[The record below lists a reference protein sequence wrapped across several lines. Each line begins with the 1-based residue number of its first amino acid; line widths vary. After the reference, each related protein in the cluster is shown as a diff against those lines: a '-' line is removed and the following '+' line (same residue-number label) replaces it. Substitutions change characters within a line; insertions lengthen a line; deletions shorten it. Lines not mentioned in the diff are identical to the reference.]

1 MELINRTIS
10 IPTPQTEVKIV
21 AMGCIHHGHAGC
33 NERLAQ
39 FWYDKIL
46 RTRDTYCILGGDL
59 VDSIFEKDKRY
70 SSNEVAQ
77 WCKDAKWNNADG
89 SGGTLMDRQFNYALA
104 KWRPLAEAGKI
115 LWMHEGNHEQEIRL
129 RASRDMTREWAYRL
143 NVPYAG
149 YSAHVNLIVRIGKAY
164 PSKRRPKVA
173 ATAYRVK
180 FYTTHGSGS
189 AQTHGAK
196 MNKVAAMMDAYD
208 ADVSLMWHLHDRMH
222 RLKRS
227 EGIGEPRGG
236 LPPVI
241 RNRDRLA
248 AMCGTFLDRK
258 RGVTNYGER
267 KGFAPIVPGPSVIH
281 LRRDPAPNER
291 MRKAKPSYAPGTRI
305 WISDAIVDPWSQEV
319 EG

>member
-1 MELINRTIS
+1 MELINREVQVA
-10 IPTPQTEVKIV
+10 TPATEVKIV

-39 FWYDKIL
+39 FWYDRVL
-46 RTRDTYCILGGDL
+46 RSRDTYVILGGDL

-70 SSNEVAQ
+70 CEGEVAP
-77 WCKDAKWNNADG
+77 WCREMKW
-89 SGGTLMDRQFNYALA
+89 GGTLMDRQFNYALA
-104 KWRPLAEAGKI
+104 KWQPLAAAGKI
-115 LWMHEGNHEQEIRL
+115 LWIHEGNHEQEIRL

-143 NVPYAG
+143 KVPYAG
-149 YSAHVNLIVRIGKAY
+149 YSAHSNLVCRYG
-164 PSKRRPKVA
+164 SKSRG
-173 ATAYRVK
+173 TDTGYRVK
-180 FYTTHGSGS
+180 FYTTHGSGA
-189 AQTHGAK
+189 AQSHGGK
-196 MNKVAAMMDAYD
+196 MNKVAAMMDAFD
-208 ADVSLMWHLHDRMH
+208 ADVCLMWHLHDRMH

-281 LRRDPAPNER
+281 LRRDSAPNQR
-291 MRKAKPSYAPGTRI
+291 QRQRSRVTYAPGTRI
-305 WISDAIVDPWSQEV
+305 WISDAIIDPWSAALDSGE
-319 EG
+319 